1 MESRRARK
9 AARPA
14 IHAMREGE
22 KAFKIGRVVQ
32 MTKFWTVRQEELIR
46 EYGHLGAEAVAQA
59 IEAECGV
66 KRTVRAVQQHAHVIH
81 ASLRVKPVC
90 PECGVIGLPLN
101 YQSGL
106 CPRCNTMMR
115 LQEELAYNEILL
127 RERIEAVGSDLFA
140 EAVRLYNSKRQENA
154 RLCKKFGLPTR
165 RQRKKGV
172 DCCLCPLCS
181 FWPDCMGPIC
191 DTG

>member
-1 MESRRARK
+1 MPR
-9 AARPA
+9 
-14 IHAMREGE
+14 G
-22 KAFKIGRVVQ
+22 GWVVGVDGVVP
-32 MTKFWTVRQEELIR
+32 MTKFWTVRQEEMIR

-106 CPRCNTMMR
+106 CPKCNTLLR
-115 LQEELAYNEILL
+115 LQEELAYNELLL
-127 RERIEAVGSDLFA
+127 RERIEAVGSELFD
-140 EAVRLYNSKRQENA
+140 EAVRLYNSKRRENA

-165 RQRKKGV
+165 RERKGE
-172 DCCLCPLCS
+172 DCCLCPSCTH
-181 FWPDCMGPIC
+181 WPECLGPIC